1 MPTQLAQNMTEISVA
16 IIDGDAVSA
25 GLIDSAL
32 KDMGVRVVERF
43 TDGAAGWEAVRKGDF
58 HLIILDWVVEEV
70 SGLALFNRMRRS
82 EKLALTPVIVTT
94 SALNK
99 HDFALLGE
107 YPCSQLVSKP
117 LARSELTNA
126 VKSIMSEYN
135 SYRTNY
141 ELIDNLMSLIK
152 YDGSNAEALF
162 DKLWTRLP
170 NPIPVAI
177 MAARMLRERNIFDV
191 AENILRKILEFNH
204 KMIPIISELGKVLH
218 MQGKLAEATR
228 VLNHAQSFSPKNV
241 ERLLLL
247 GEIHLQQTDPDTARQ
262 YFKAVMEIDPRDRKA
277 YHGQILAQN
286 LSEHVA
292 SNGGGEKL
300 SQSFAGLLNILGITQ
315 IKNRKHAEGIRQYE
329 AAMSFVHSDG
339 EAARLC
345 FNIGLGYMRW
355 GKPDRALTWF
365 NKCVMVDGPCQT
377 RAQSYISEIEKKHG
391 RRSTNAYSKAGRN
404 SASAASVPANSIES
418 DLGME
423 TADSPASTMEI
434 AVVDTPK
441 QQISE
446 RVLAAP
452 DVDLMES
459 PPDFDDEEKIAV

>member
-1 MPTQLAQNMTEISVA
+1 LPTQLTQNLSDISVA

-25 GLIDSAL
+25 GLIDAAL
-32 KDMGVRVVERF
+32 KEMGVRIVERF
-43 TDGAAGWEAVRKGDF
+43 SDGASGWEAVRKGDF
-58 HLIILDWVVEEV
+58 HLIILDWVVEQV

-82 EKLALTPVIVTT
+82 EKLSLTPVIVTT

-107 YPCSQLVSKP
+107 YPCSVLVSKP
-117 LARSELTNA
+117 LARSELVNS
-126 VKSIMSEYN
+126 VKSIMNEYN

-141 ELIDNLMSLIK
+141 ELIDNLMNLIK

-177 MAARMLRERNIFDV
+177 LAARMLRERNILDV

-218 MQGKLAEATR
+218 MQGKLTEATR

-247 GEIHLQQTDPDTARQ
+247 GEIHLQQTEPDSARQ
-262 YFKAVMEIDPRDRKA
+262 FFKAVMEIDPRDRKA
-277 YHGQILAQN
+277 YHGQVLAQS

-292 SNGGGEKL
+292 GNGGGEKL
-300 SQSFAGLLNILGITQ
+300 AQSFAGLLNILGITQ
-315 IKNRKHAEGIRQYE
+315 IKNRKHANGIRQYE

-355 GKPDRALTWF
+355 GKPERALNWF
-365 NKCVMVDGPCQT
+365 TKCAMVDGPCLP
-377 RAQSYISEIEKKHG
+377 RAQKYISEIEKKYGH
-391 RRSTNAYSKAGRN
+391 RSSVSAARN
-404 SASAASVPANSIES
+404 SAESASTTSVPANSIES
-418 DLGME
+418 DLGMD
-423 TADSPASTMEI
+423 ADAPNSNMEI
-434 AVVDTPK
+434 SVVDAPK
-441 QQISE
+441 QDKSE
-446 RVLAAP
+446 RVLATP
-452 DVDLMES
+452 DVDLMEA